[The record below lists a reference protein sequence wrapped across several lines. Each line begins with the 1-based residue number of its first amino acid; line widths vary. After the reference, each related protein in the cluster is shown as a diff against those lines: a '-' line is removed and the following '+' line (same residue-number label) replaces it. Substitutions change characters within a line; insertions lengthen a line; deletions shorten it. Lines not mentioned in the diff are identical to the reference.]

1 MYRSIWEELLVKD
14 IHSLKINSL
23 KLGDIFFKNF
33 NHSAQLKA
41 YPIQLEGK
49 TLGEIHTDA
58 DSDRAIELTH
68 HLAVNFRGVENEH
81 QLHSFTDLLN
91 WVEEARKIA
100 PEIVDWIGLYFK
112 ASWLLKEE
120 TTDLVLGPYLG
131 EVTDHVRIPIDRG
144 MCGLALREEKIVNVE
159 DVTKETSHIAC
170 SLKTRSELVIPLK
183 DEKGHFV
190 AELDIDSNKL
200 NAFSKEVE
208 EKFKKF
214 SETFANILKTFR

>member
-23 KLGDIFFKNF
+23 ELGEIFSKNV
-33 NHSAQLKA
+33 NNSTRMKS
-41 YPIQLEGK
+41 YPIQLEGI

-58 DSDRAIELTH
+58 DSNRAIELTH
-68 HLAVNFRGVENEH
+68 HLAVNLRGVRNNE
-81 QLHSFTDLLN
+81 QLHAYTDLLN

-100 PEIVDWIGLYFK
+100 PHIVDWIGLYFK

-159 DVTKETSHIAC
+159 DVTKEASHIAC
-170 SLKTRSELVIPLK
+170 SLKTRSELVLPLK
-183 DEKGHFV
+183 DDQGNFV
-190 AELDIDSNKL
+190 AELDIDSNVL
-200 NAFSKEVE
+200 NAFSKDIEN
-208 EKFKKF
+208 KYRLFI
-214 SETFANILKTFR
+214 ETFPSILKTFR